1 MNEYHLAAAVT
12 ATVSISF
19 ICSLTEAALYA
30 VPLAHARHL
39 ADSGAISG
47 VRLLKLKEAIS
58 KPIAAILILNTIAN
72 TAGASLAGAIV
83 SDVYGDSSLVI
94 FSIIFTLLILYVSE
108 IIPKQIGVTY
118 SRQVAPLVA
127 FPLSLLIRFLSPLII
142 ISEIMARAIQGKN
155 NESRIS
161 QEEVVSM
168 AEIGTEDG
176 VLHSLEG
183 SIIRNLVGLD
193 KMTVADIMTPRVV
206 VFRLSDMIKLSEV
219 EELLKNWQYS
229 RVPIYSEQ
237 EPDFLTRYVTQRDI
251 YRELL
256 HGNGDMPVSELG
268 RPMRVI
274 PQYMRL
280 DNLIVEMLR
289 EGEHICSVVNEHG
302 GFGGI
307 VTLEDLI
314 EEIVGKEIVDEY
326 DKIEDMRQHARDISR
341 HFRDTDGE

>member
-1 MNEYHLAAAVT
+1 MNEYHLFVAVA

-30 VPLAHARHL
+30 VPLAHVRHI
-39 ADSGAISG
+39 ADSGSISG

-94 FSIIFTLLILYVSE
+94 FSIFFTLLILYASE

-118 SRQVAPLVA
+118 SRQVAPLTA
-127 FPLSLLIRFLSPLII
+127 FPLSLLIRFLSPLIV
-142 ISEIMARAIQGKN
+142 ISEFMARAIQGKN

-168 AEIGTEDG
+168 AEIGTEEG

-206 VFRLSDMIKLSEV
+206 VFRLEDSTKLSEV
-219 EELLKNWQYS
+219 EEHLKSCQYS

-256 HGNGDMPVSELG
+256 HGNGEMPVSELG

-280 DNLIVEMLR
+280 DTLIVEMLR
-289 EGEHICSVVNEHG
+289 EGEHICSVANEHG

-314 EEIVGKEIVDEY
+314 EEVVGKEIVDEY
-326 DKIEDMRQHARDISR
+326 DEIQDMRQHARDISR
-341 HFRDTDGE
+341 HLREPDGE